1 MMAYHDGD
9 KSKIV
14 TGNSL
19 RKMGLFDTTTV
30 HAPRYN
36 WVVTR
41 VPGGWIIESPQSS
54 VRTFVPI
61 DNEFDRWRDE
71 PPN

>member
-9 KSKIV
+9 KSATV

-19 RKMGLFDTTTV
+19 RRMGLFETTTAN
-30 HAPRYN
+30 APRYN

-41 VPGGWIIESPQSS
+41 VPGGWIMESAQSHIP
-54 VRTFVPI
+54 VFVPI
-61 DNEFDRWRDE
+61 DNEFE
-71 PPN
+71 G